1 MDSSLEFSLFLR
13 WVLACISLFAGY
25 ASTRPMFITSII
37 RIFVLHWSS
46 WGWDSFASAARFS
59 ALLVGASLESASLP
73 LLFGFGT
80 MIYIPDGTPHVQKCL
95 IDDSNYV
102 GSVQPFFRAWYESH
116 HSFPK
121 DKTEFLDALRT
132 GPAAWQYRVSAPP
145 TLSDYS
151 KRGVRLPY
159 EVIVV
164 QNASGPQT
172 DHFSERPGVIY
183 YWIANDQQR
192 FWVTMTE
199 LTEDVSRSASLK
211 MLSLPRP
218 NPYVIAVDS
227 GDYPIRR

>member
-1 MDSSLEFSLFLR
+1 
-13 WVLACISLFAGY
+13 
-25 ASTRPMFITSII
+25 
-37 RIFVLHWSS
+37 
-46 WGWDSFASAARFS
+46 
-59 ALLVGASLESASLP
+59 
-73 LLFGFGT
+73 

-95 IDDSNYV
+95 IDDSNFI

-121 DKTEFLDALRT
+121 NKTEFLDALRT
-132 GPAAWQYRVSAPP
+132 GPPP

-164 QNASGPQT
+164 QNASGPRT
-172 DHFSERPGVIY
+172 DDVAQRPGVIY
-183 YWIANDQQR
+183 YWITRDQQR
-192 FWVTMTE
+192 FWVTMTA

-211 MLSLPRP
+211 MVSWPSP

-227 GDYPIRR
+227 RDYPIRRSFRPAESF